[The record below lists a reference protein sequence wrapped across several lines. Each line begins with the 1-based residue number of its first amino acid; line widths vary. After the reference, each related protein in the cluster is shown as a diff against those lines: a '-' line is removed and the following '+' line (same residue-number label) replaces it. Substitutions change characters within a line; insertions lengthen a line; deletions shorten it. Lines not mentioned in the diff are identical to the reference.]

1 MNIKGTVETLIKKYN
16 TTDPFAIAN
25 ALGIRIVYENLGA
38 IYGYFDVHFRV
49 KKIHLNNSIDESLL
63 PFVCAHELG
72 HSVLHPSLNTPFLS
86 QYTLFSIDKIERQ
99 ANTFAVELLLSDT
112 ILTEYSSINFFTL
125 AKNRGIPEGLELLKF
140 K

>member
-1 MNIKGTVETLIKKYN
+1 MDIKGTVETLIKKYN

-38 IYGYFDVHFRV
+38 IYGYFDVHFRI

-72 HSVLHPSLNTPFLS
+72 HSVLHPDLNTPFLS
-86 QYTLFSIDKIERQ
+86 KYTLFSIDKIERQ
-99 ANTFAVELLLSDT
+99 ANTFAVELLLSDD

-125 AKNRGIPEGLELLKF
+125 AENRGIPNGLEFLKF

>member
-1 MNIKGTVETLIKKYN
+1 MDIKGTVETLIKKYN

-63 PFVCAHELG
+63 HFVCAHELG
-72 HSVLHPSLNTPFLS
+72 HSVLHPDLNTPFLS
-86 QYTLFSIDKIERQ
+86 KYTLFSIDKIERQ
-99 ANTFAVELLLSDT
+99 ANTFAVELLLPDD
-112 ILTEYSSINFFTL
+112 ILTEYSNINFFTL
-125 AKNRGIPEGLELLKF
+125 AKNMGIPNGLEFLKF

>member
-1 MNIKGTVETLIKKYN
+1 MDIKGTVETLIKKYN

-49 KKIHLNNSIDESLL
+49 KKIHLNDSIDESLL

-72 HSVLHPSLNTPFLS
+72 HSVLHPALNTPFLS
-86 QYTLFSIDKIERQ
+86 KYTLFSIDKIERQ
-99 ANTFAVELLLSDT
+99 ANTFAVELLLSDD

-125 AKNRGIPEGLELLKF
+125 AENRGIPNGLEFLKF

>member
-1 MNIKGTVETLIKKYN
+1 MDIKGTVETLIKKYN

-38 IYGYFDVHFRV
+38 IYGYFDVHFRI
-49 KKIHLNNSIDESLL
+49 KKIHLNTSIDESLL

-72 HSVLHPSLNTPFLS
+72 HSVLHPDLNTPFLS
-86 QYTLFSIDKIERQ
+86 KYTLFSIDKIERQ
-99 ANTFAVELLLSDT
+99 ANTFAVELLLSDDY
-112 ILTEYSSINFFTL
+112 LQSNPDINFSKL
-125 AKNRGIPEGLELLKF
+125 ALSKAIPSGLEVLKI